1 MSRSGKPIRPEEIQ
15 SGPFPADFDPS
26 QNDLRDPSTWLA
38 LYLDQSVAIDES
50 AKQALLRSM
59 KRRSRAMLLPVVRPL
74 ARLTIIILQVVRLG
88 LPNSFASSKL
98 LHKVIYNGLK
108 TMVGPESNYIILRH
122 FCIGSE
128 ILNFLKDNIPG
139 ARERV
144 KTEPLF
150 PKTLEDLIDDT
161 FLIHDLNVFNFV
173 IQLSAMLRE
182 EERDIEPPEE
192 IDFSSITDGPFGIE
206 ALPNGRFN
214 VIDVQTAIESYTP
227 MYQLFQTDNDFW
239 RASNSL
245 QLDEIIGIYVAKI
258 LGTPWHMF
266 FVNNRHPVV
275 PQSTLMAGWRLMLH
289 GLNAEQ
295 LHYHLRMGK
304 RKQAAERA
312 GKDVPKG
319 LSKPDH
325 DTVTAVDAEGA

>member
-1 MSRSGKPIRPEEIQ
+1 MSGTPTIKPEELPAEI
-15 SGPFPADFDPS
+15 FPPDFNPEK
-26 QNDLRDPSTWLA
+26 NNLRDPSTWLA
-38 LYLDQSVAIDES
+38 LYLDQSVPIDES
-50 AKQALLRSM
+50 AKLALLRSM
-59 KRRSRAMLLPVVRPL
+59 KRRSRAMLLPIVRPT
-74 ARLTIIILQVVRLG
+74 ARLTIIILQVVRLL
-88 LPNSFASSKL
+88 LPNSFASSRL
-98 LHKVIYNGLK
+98 LHKAIYWGLK
-108 TMVGPESNYIILRH
+108 NFVGPESNYIIIRH

-139 ARERV
+139 AKERV
-144 KTEPLF
+144 ETVPLF
-150 PKTLEDLIDDT
+150 PKNLEDLIDDT

-182 EERDIEPPEE
+182 EGRDIEPPREV
-192 IDFSSITDGPFGIE
+192 DYSSITDGPFGIAE
-206 ALPNGRFN
+206 MPNGALNR
-214 VIDVQTAIESYTP
+214 IDVQTAIESYTP

-245 QLDEIIGIYVAKI
+245 QLDEIVGVYVAKV

-295 LHYHLRMGK
+295 LHYHLRMNK
-304 RKQAAERA
+304 RKQAAEKA
-312 GKDVPKG
+312 GKAMPKG
-319 LSKPDH
+319 LSKPDS
-325 DTVTAVDAEGA
+325 TVSAVDAG

>member
-1 MSRSGKPIRPEEIQ
+1 MSSSGKTIRPEVIQ
-15 SGPFPADFDPS
+15 TETFPADFDPS
-26 QNDLRDPSTWLA
+26 RNDLRDPSPWLS
-38 LYLDQSVAIDES
+38 LYLDQSVPIDES

-59 KRRSRAMLLPVVRPL
+59 KRKSRSMLLPVVRPL
-74 ARLTIIILQVVRLG
+74 ARLTIIVLQVVRLV
-88 LPNSFASSKL
+88 LPRSFASSRI
-98 LHKVIYNGLK
+98 LHKVIYHGLK
-108 TMVGPESNYIILRH
+108 TMVGPESNYIIVRH
-122 FCIGSE
+122 FNIGSE

-150 PKTLEDLIDDT
+150 PKNLEDLIDDT

-173 IQLSAMLRE
+173 IQLSAMLRG

-192 IDFSSITDGPFGIE
+192 VDFSSITDGPFGIE
-206 ALPNGRFN
+206 GMPDGRFN

-245 QLDEIIGIYVAKI
+245 QLDEIIGIYVAKV

-275 PQSTLMAGWRLMLH
+275 PESTLLAGWRLMLH

-295 LHYHLRMGK
+295 LHYHLRMCK
-304 RKQAAERA
+304 RKQAALKA
-312 GKDVPKG
+312 GKAVPKG

-325 DTVTAVDAEGA
+325 DTVTALDAKST